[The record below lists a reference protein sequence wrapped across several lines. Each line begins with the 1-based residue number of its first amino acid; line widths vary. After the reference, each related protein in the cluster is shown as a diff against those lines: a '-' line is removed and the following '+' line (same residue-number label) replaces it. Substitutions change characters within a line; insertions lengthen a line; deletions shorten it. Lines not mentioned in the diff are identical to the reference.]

1 VSNSVILIKYG
12 EIHLKGLNRPFFEN
26 MLVKN
31 VKRALTDFGNA
42 EVIKGEGRLYVKGI
56 IPEQIKNALDKLGKV
71 FGIVSMSVAEEIDKD
86 MEAIKAAAL
95 KQAKEAYLEGKKTFK
110 VESRRSDKT
119 FPYKSPDISRE
130 VGGYILENLQ
140 GIKVDVHFPDVT
152 INVEI
157 REKAYVYCD
166 NVLGPGGMPVGTSGK
181 AMLLISGGIDSPVA
195 GYMTAKRGVELS
207 AVHFFSYP
215 YTSQRA
221 KEKVED
227 LCRILSEY
235 VGRIKT
241 YMVPFTEIQ
250 QTIYE
255 NCPSDQLTILN
266 RRFMMRIAQR
276 LAQKERCKALV
287 TGESIGQV
295 ASQTLDSLS
304 VTQASVDMLVIRPL
318 IAFDKIEIMDLAQ
331 KIGTYE
337 TSILPYEDCCT
348 LFLPRHPVTKPKLE
362 LIERSESK
370 LDIKSLEQQA
380 IDEAEMV
387 IFDSTKRV

>member
-181 AMLLISGGIDSPVA
+181 AMLLI
-195 GYMTAKRGVELS
+195 
-207 AVHFFSYP
+207 
-215 YTSQRA
+215 
-221 KEKVED
+221 
-227 LCRILSEY
+227 
-235 VGRIKT
+235 
-241 YMVPFTEIQ
+241 
-250 QTIYE
+250 
-255 NCPSDQLTILN
+255 
-266 RRFMMRIAQR
+266 
-276 LAQKERCKALV
+276 
-287 TGESIGQV
+287 
-295 ASQTLDSLS
+295 
-304 VTQASVDMLVIRPL
+304 
-318 IAFDKIEIMDLAQ
+318 
-331 KIGTYE
+331 
-337 TSILPYEDCCT
+337 
-348 LFLPRHPVTKPKLE
+348 
-362 LIERSESK
+362 
-370 LDIKSLEQQA
+370 
-380 IDEAEMV
+380 
-387 IFDSTKRV
+387 